1 MAFFGFSDIK
11 FNKGTPSRNGP
22 LAPLVSSQ
30 FEKNTFRYPLDV
42 GNYDKA
48 HYMVFY
54 IREQRETQFKGTPAD
69 ENALQRASEATSA
82 GARAQIQ
89 NAISNSQAAN
99 LGANFGNQILNKVNN
114 GLSNLNTATGGSFSG
129 LTSAASK
136 AIGGAVGNLNNIFGQ
151 KSIPFGGSSSSTQA
165 VIDTSVKKIT
175 GGSLGFL
182 RTTKLTTDA
191 IALYMPDTLA
201 FSYSQSYDQLAL
213 GGELGGKLM
222 AAGKS
227 IVDAAKGGEGTMAK
241 MIEGGKS
248 AFKSAA
254 LTGIQSA
261 STLLGEN
268 TGQVLFSAAAGA
280 VQNPM
285 LEMIYRSPN
294 FRQFQFDFAFYPRD
308 EREALEVQ
316 KIIERFR
323 FHQAPEF
330 LKGTQGFLVPPS
342 EFDIKFYYGGAE
354 NPNIPPVATCV
365 LTSIDVNY
373 APNGFSAYEI
383 PGENQPALGR
393 TGMPVSIQMSLQFQ
407 EVTYLTKEDFKTFRD
422 KSAARRN
429 DAINGSISGGR

>member
-69 ENALQRASEATSA
+69 ENALQNASIATSA

-89 NAISNSQAAN
+89 NVISNSQAAN
-99 LGANFGNQILNKVNN
+99 LGANFGNEVLGKVNN
-114 GLSNLNTATGGSFSG
+114 GISKLNTATGGSFSG

-151 KSIPFGGSSSSTQA
+151 KSIPFGGSSASTQA

-227 IVDAAKGGEGTMAK
+227 IVDAAKGGEETMAK
-241 MIEGGKS
+241 MIEGSKS

-330 LKGTQGFLVPPS
+330 LKGAQGFLVPPS

-365 LTSIDVNY
+365 LTGIDVNY

-429 DAINGSISGGR
+429 DSINGSISGGR